1 MIFSIFVMVNSIT
14 VITYE
19 ACELFGKKKMETRL
33 KISRLFSEVATS
45 NSDASDW
52 IKSKHLVGDSRF
64 IVNFIS

>member
-1 MIFSIFVMVNSIT
+1 MIFSIFVVVKSIT

-19 ACELFGKKKMETRL
+19 ECELFGKKMKTRI

>member
-1 MIFSIFVMVNSIT
+1 MKHVNFS
-14 VITYE
+14 
-19 ACELFGKKKMETRL
+19 AKKMETRL
-33 KISRLFSEVATS
+33 KISRLFSEVATL